1 MAMRIYFPMCIDAYV
16 GYIRQMSD
24 NAEVDADIRIRM
36 AIPNDNGLVEDNDRQ
51 LTLAWCSNEQIPQQD
66 QTGGEDFWGCHGPR
80 LDPR

>member
-1 MAMRIYFPMCIDAYV
+1 MHL
-16 GYIRQMSD
+16 SD

-66 QTGGEDFWGCHGPR
+66 QTGGEDLWDRHGPR